1 MEINIINDK
10 TIILLILKIFMKIVT
25 ITTIFTKKYAKN
37 NK

>member
-10 TIILLILKIFMKIVT
+10 TIILLILKILMKIVT
-25 ITTIFTKKYAKN
+25 ITMIFTKKYAKN

>member
-1 MEINIINDK
+1 MQINIINDQ

-25 ITTIFTKKYAKN
+25 ITMIFTKKYAKN

>member
-10 TIILLILKIFMKIVT
+10 TIILLILKILIKIVT
-25 ITTIFTKKYAKN
+25 ITMIFTKKYAKN